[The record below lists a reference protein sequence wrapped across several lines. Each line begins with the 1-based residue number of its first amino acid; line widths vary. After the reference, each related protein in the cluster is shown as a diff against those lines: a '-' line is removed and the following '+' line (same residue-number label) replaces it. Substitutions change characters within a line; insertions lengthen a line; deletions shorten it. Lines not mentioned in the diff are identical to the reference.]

1 MKIAG
6 DITMLN
12 KNNKGNTAIEYALLA
27 VGISVFCLISFE
39 LTGTNTKKVFCSI
52 ASSLSSS
59 SSCSTSS
66 KSTIPPQS
74 PNVDFATLLRLETGL
89 INDFYGGNTDLSAVG
104 SGSGS
109 SIVDGQA
116 YIGSDDTPP
125 IFAKGISKIS
135 GLYTP
140 DGKQISSEADLQNYM
155 KTQGVDTEDGL
166 NSFLSSG
173 GDYSTL
179 KGLVSTGDVEITDN
193 NGNIFKFGNSDSDG
207 TISNSKDISG
217 MNGLLGLQQIDKDR
231 NPVSGTILY

>member
-1 MKIAG
+1 MF
-6 DITMLN
+6 N

-27 VGISVFCLISFE
+27 VGIGVFCLISFE
-39 LTGTNTKKVFCSI
+39 LAGTNTEKIFCEI
-52 ASSLSSS
+52 SSS
-59 SSCSTSS
+59 FSTSS
-66 KSTIPPQS
+66 NCSSAKTTIPAQS

-116 YIGSDDTPP
+116 YIGSDDTPAV
-125 IFAKGISKIS
+125 FANGIKQIS

-173 GDYSTL
+173 GDYNTL
-179 KGLVSTGDVEITDN
+179 KGLVSTGDVTITDN
-193 NGNIFKFGNSDSDG
+193 NGNTFKFGNSDSDG

-217 MNGLLGLQQIDKDR
+217 MNGLLGLQQINKDG